1 MVVRPANGV
10 ENMKEITIGKK
21 EYEVIGENKLTARIF
36 EAVTTRS
43 SAIAEAMDRAWRES
57 YGRKEGEKVKP
68 TYKHT
73 IYLGRDDNGKNLRAG
88 IAVFNNSVVVQTLR
102 EK

>member
-1 MVVRPANGV
+1 
-10 ENMKEITIGKK
+10 MKNVTIGKT

-36 EAVTTRS
+36 EAVTARS
-43 SAIAEAMDRAWRES
+43 SLIAEALDKAWRQS
-57 YGRKEGEKVKP
+57 YDKKEGEKTKP

-73 IYLGRDDNGKNLRAG
+73 IYLGKDDNGKNLRAG
-88 IAVFNNSVVVQTLR
+88 VAVFPNSVVVQTMR

>member
-1 MVVRPANGV
+1 
-10 ENMKEITIGKK
+10 MKEIKIGNK
-21 EYEVIGENKLTARIF
+21 EYDVIGENKLTARIF
-36 EAVTTRS
+36 EAVVARS
-43 SAIAEAMDRAWRES
+43 STIADGLDRAWKEN
-57 YGRKEGEKVKP
+57 YKRKEGETPKP

-88 IAVFNNSVVVQTLR
+88 IAVFNNSVVVQTLK

>member
-1 MVVRPANGV
+1 
-10 ENMKEITIGKK
+10 MKEVTIGNK
-21 EYEVIGENKLTARIF
+21 EYDVIGENKLTARIF
-36 EAVTTRS
+36 EAVTARS
-43 SAIAEAMDRAWRES
+43 STIADALDRAWREN
-57 YGRKEGEKVKP
+57 YGRKEGEKSKP

-88 IAVFNNSVVVQTLR
+88 IAVFNNSVVVQTLK